1 MAQLTSCLLFSH
13 QLDSW
18 ASSGAAAPPLLLT
31 AWSPFCG
38 LQWFRC
44 CCRGS
49 SAVYAGV
56 RAHMHACD
64 NVNGK
69 PRVKSALP
77 LQSSE
82 VERCFQGRYGHLKKI
97 QQTLLSTSLEV
108 LGLKSL
114 APYWQIQLF
123 NLPVKLIITLHWQ
136 HLSIPDMQ
144 PPRRWNT
151 VAISKWHFTLLRN
164 VRHTLMTTDHQIH
177 RFRSCTKD
185 LKIS

>member
-49 SAVYAGV
+49 SAVCAGV
-56 RAHMHACD
+56 RAHKHACDD

-82 VERCFQGRYGHLKKI
+82 VERCFQGRYEHLKKI
-97 QQTLLSTSLEV
+97 QQTLLSTSLEL

-114 APYWQIQLF
+114 TPYWQIQLF

-136 HLSIPDMQ
+136 HLLIYS
-144 PPRRWNT
+144 WYATTST
-151 VAISKWHFTLLRN
+151 VKYSSHFKVTFDTHKKWQAYLN
-164 VRHTLMTTDHQIH
+164 DH
-177 RFRSCTKD
+177 RSSD
-185 LKIS
+185 P